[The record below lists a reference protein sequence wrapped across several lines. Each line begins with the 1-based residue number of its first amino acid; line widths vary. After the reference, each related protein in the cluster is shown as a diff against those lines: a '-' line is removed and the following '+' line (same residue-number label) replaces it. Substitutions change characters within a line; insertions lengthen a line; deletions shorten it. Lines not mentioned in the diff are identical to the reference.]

1 MSQATKD
8 VMSKIQQ
15 VEKAIVSGGGHQKS
29 QSDIQGS
36 SSNAIQEIDEE
47 VRDYDGS
54 LMEQG
59 SPRGDP
65 EGSNQRKK
73 KRRRRI
79 SNRKS
84 KSKSPPPF
92 DISIN
97 PKNITI
103 GAPGKSLI
111 DPNLKVRLQVA
122 YMKGYFTK
130 SKNSPRNSS
139 LMAPSMINS
148 GSGSLIRSRDL
159 ENEQA
164 YGFSTGNGLP

>member
-1 MSQATKD
+1 
-8 VMSKIQQ
+8 MSKIQQ

-47 VRDYDGS
+47 VRDYNDES

-59 SPRGDP
+59 SPRGEAD
-65 EGSNQRKK
+65 GSNNQRKK

-84 KSKSPPPF
+84 KSRSPPPF

-139 LMAPSMINS
+139 LISPSMINS

-159 ENEQA
+159 E
-164 YGFSTGNGLP
+164 